1 MANVKGLKDMKEEND
16 DEERQHFYAGGQ
28 GRNGGGSG
36 QEVLDPRD
44 LMKKARDE
52 LGAET
57 EGEWRANQPS
67 GSSAFA
73 GAGQSL
79 NGATTEG
86 APQPE
91 QVRQHTITFW
101 QNGFSVDDG
110 PLRDAQD
117 PENAAFLNDVN
128 QGRTPSELTEEND
141 EETDVHLI
149 DRSGEPY
156 KPPPAKPFGGS
167 GRSMREETGAAPPPP
182 PTTAAALTV
191 DEGAPTTTLQIRLA
205 DGSRQVVKANQ
216 SHTVAQLRAH
226 VATLTPPG
234 VAFELSAGFPP
245 KKLAESEST
254 LKEAGLLNEAII
266 QKTV

>member
-1 MANVKGLKDMKEEND
+1 MAVGAGEP
-16 DEERQHFYAGGQ
+16 ERETTQREREREPSQPRAPAEPARCVTPTASPRLLFLSLSLSLSLLFPPHN
-28 GRNGGGSG
+28 RLSLPPNSHPHR

-110 PLRDAQD
+110 PLRDAQASLA
-117 PENAAFLNDVN
+117 PHFSPTVTRPFS
-128 QGRTPSELTEEND
+128 QTVTRPF
-141 EETDVHLI
+141 
-149 DRSGEPY
+149 
-156 KPPPAKPFGGS
+156 PPHVTRHP
-167 GRSMREETGAAPPPP
+167 APPPP
-182 PTTAAALTV
+182 C
-191 DEGAPTTTLQIRLA
+191 IR
-205 DGSRQVVKANQ
+205 
-216 SHTVAQLRAH
+216 
-226 VATLTPPG
+226 TPRMRP
-234 VAFELSAGFPP
+234 S
-245 KKLAESEST
+245 
-254 LKEAGLLNEAII
+254 
-266 QKTV
+266 